1 METRTQQPF
10 LIPNALPFI
19 QPTER
24 IGKQRVG
31 GAYVVAWWKAQAT
44 TRRSDLETH
53 FFSTIPRTVTP
64 PLCSETSAPR
74 LLLTNHE
81 RDRWKRNYRVSRR
94 FIARLKKKKKKR
106 KQDSSISNFQ
116 FVSSYPQYFSLPRSL
131 INRDSW
137 PLPSKGWRI
146 YSICSE
152 MEQEHRGNHR
162 RIAWIDPVN

>member
-44 TRRSDLETH
+44 TRLSDLETH

-94 FIARLKKKKKKR
+94 FIARVKKKKIR
-106 KQDSSISNFQ
+106 VNPNFSFLIQLFLMQNSLSI
-116 FVSSYPQYFSLPRSL
+116 Y
-131 INRDSW
+131 I
-137 PLPSKGWRI
+137 
-146 YSICSE
+146 
-152 MEQEHRGNHR
+152 R
-162 RIAWIDPVN
+162 R